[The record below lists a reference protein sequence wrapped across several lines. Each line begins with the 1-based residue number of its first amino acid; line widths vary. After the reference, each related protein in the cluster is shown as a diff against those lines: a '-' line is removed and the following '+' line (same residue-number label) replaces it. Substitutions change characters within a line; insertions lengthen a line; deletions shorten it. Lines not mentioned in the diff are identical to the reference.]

1 MAMKRDTAAETSSSE
16 LAGALRASRGVFW
29 HVGGFS
35 LFVNLLMLAG
45 PLYMLQVYDRVL
57 ASQSIPTLVALT
69 VLILVL
75 YGTLGVLEWARS
87 GLFSVAASNFEG
99 LLGPRAAAAAMAQ
112 SLADPGRASDR
123 PIRDLRQ
130 LRRFIASPVAGA
142 VFDAPFSPLFLIVL
156 FMLHPLFGLWAVLGA
171 IILVAT
177 SALNERAS
185 ARLTKESEEL
195 ERASALR
202 AAEMTRNAE
211 VLKALGMGEAVRRRW
226 QSVFDGGDTAFAR
239 SGRILS
245 GFSSGTKAFRLF
257 LQSAILGIGAW
268 LVIKGEATPGSMVAA
283 SILMGRAIAPLEQ
296 IVGQWRAIVSA
307 RENWASLTKALAGTP
322 AAIPQMPLPPIRGA
336 LRVENAV
343 AGPPGSNAPVLKGL
357 TFSLDPGDVLG
368 ILGPS
373 AAGKSSLARV
383 LTGAWPV
390 MSGHVRIDGADLS
403 TLPSDTLGPQIGYLP
418 QQADLLSGTVRD
430 NIARFRDDAAP
441 AAIIAAAQSA
451 GCHDMILRLAKG
463 YDTEIGL
470 GGAYLSA
477 GQRQRIGLARAL
489 FGNPNLIILD
499 EPNSNLDGPGEQALQ
514 SAIAAAK
521 ARGATVI
528 LIAHRPNAILH
539 CTKLMVIDEGRIRE
553 FGPAE
558 EVLAKVMPKPGAANI
573 RTLRPGDGGHG

>member
-1 MAMKRDTAAETSSSE
+1 MKRDTAPDAKPSE
-16 LAGALRASRGVFW
+16 LAAALRASRGVFW
-29 HVGGFS
+29 HAGGFS
-35 LFVNLLMLAG
+35 LFVNLLMLTG

-57 ASQSIPTLVALT
+57 ASQSVPTLVALT
-69 VLILVL
+69 VLVLVL

-87 GLFSVAASNFEG
+87 GLFSVAASRFEG
-99 LLGPRAAAAAMAQ
+99 ELGARAAAAAMAH

-142 VFDAPFSPLFLIVL
+142 VFDAPFSPLFLLVL

-171 IILVAT
+171 VILIVA

-185 ARLTKESEEL
+185 ARLTRESEDY

-226 QSVFDGGDTAFAR
+226 QRLFDGGDSAFAR
-239 SGRILS
+239 SGRILT
-245 GFSSGTKAFRLF
+245 GFTSGTKAFRLF

-268 LVIKGEATPGSMVAA
+268 LVIQGEATPGAMIAA

-296 IVGQWRAIVSA
+296 IVGQWRAIVAA
-307 RENWASLTKALAGTP
+307 RESWAALKTALAGSP
-322 AAIPQMPLPPIRGA
+322 APLPQMPLPPIRGEVR
-336 LRVENAV
+336 LENVV
-343 AGPPGSNAPVLKGL
+343 AGPPGSQTPVLKGL
-357 TFSLDPGDVLG
+357 TFTLAPGDVLG
-368 ILGPS
+368 VLGPS

-390 MSGHVRIDGADLS
+390 MSGHVRLDGADIAS
-403 TLPSDTLGPQIGYLP
+403 LPSDTLGPQIGYLP

-441 AAIIAAAQSA
+441 EAIIAAAQAA
-451 GCHDMILRLAKG
+451 GCHDMILRLANG

-489 FGNPNLIILD
+489 FGDPNLIILD

-514 SAIAAAK
+514 AAIAAAK
-521 ARGATVI
+521 ARRATVI
-528 LIAHRPNAILH
+528 IIAHRPNAIVH
-539 CTKLMVIDEGRIRE
+539 CTKLMVIDEGRVRE
-553 FGPAE
+553 
-558 EVLAKVMPKPGAANI
+558 
-573 RTLRPGDGGHG
+573 